1 MHRLCRA
8 QRPRLPGY
16 PTGTPSRLHRR
27 TCSEPI
33 KYGDDI
39 SAAAEHAIGDEM
51 GSHYFITDWPTE
63 IRPYYAMPYEDDPS
77 ICKAFDLMHPRMEL
91 SSGAERIHQYDLL
104 VQQIKKKGLNPEA
117 SSSTCARSGTGCPP
131 TRDGASVPNG

>member
-1 MHRLCRA
+1 MPKA
-8 QRPRLPGY
+8 PFTRLPY
-16 PTGTPSRLHRR
+16 REAIEIAQR

-91 SSGAERIHQYDLL
+91 SSGAERIHQ
-104 VQQIKKKGLNPEA
+104 
-117 SSSTCARSGTGCPP
+117 
-131 TRDGASVPNG
+131 